1 MKCKMTG
8 ATSLAGAFVAG
19 MVATTALVGGMAT
32 PGAKARGIVAQG
44 QEVIVQ
50 RVVNPTITD
59 EDITLLRQ
67 DLRAKK
73 MQVIGQNMSLSD
85 MEAER
90 FWPIYNHYVKD
101 LQEVNN
107 QKYALLKQY
116 AEMWATMTDEDI
128 VLLRQD
134 LREMKMQVIG
144 QNMSLSDTEAEKFW
158 PIYNHYVKDLQEVN
172 NQKYAL
178 LKQYAEMWAT
188 MTDGDALIYVRHWLE
203 ADGQAQ
209 ALRLKYVPVVSQV
222 LPGKKAATFFQ
233 LDRRLNMIV
242 DLQLFSQIPLAHVK
256 E

>member
-1 MKCKMTG
+1 MYEEIGGANADCGMLAKEKIMKNKMMG
-8 ATSLAGAFVAG
+8 VAGLVAAFVAG
-19 MVATTALVGGMAT
+19 MVVATALGGGMIAL
-32 PGAKARGIVAQG
+32 GAKTRGTVGQG
-44 QEVIVQ
+44 QQVTVERIIS
-50 RVVNPTITD
+50 PTITD

-85 MEAER
+85 TEAQK

-101 LQEVNN
+101 LREVNN

-116 AEMWATMTDEDI
+116 AEMWATMTDED
-128 VLLRQD
+128 
-134 LREMKMQVIG
+134 
-144 QNMSLSDTEAEKFW
+144 
-158 PIYNHYVKDLQEVN
+158 
-172 NQKYAL
+172 
-178 LKQYAEMWAT
+178 
-188 MTDGDALIYVRHWLE
+188 ALIYVRNWLE

-233 LDRRLNMIV
+233 LDRRLNMII
-242 DLQLFSQIPLAHVK
+242 DLQLFSQIQLAHVK

>member
-8 ATSLAGAFVAG
+8 AAGLAGAFVAG
-19 MVATTALVGGMAT
+19 MVVAAALGGGMAAA
-32 PGAKARGIVAQG
+32 GAKTRGAVARG
-44 QEVIVQ
+44 QEVIVE
-50 RVVNPTITD
+50 RVINPTITE

-85 MEAER
+85 
-90 FWPIYNHYVKD
+90 P
-101 LQEVNN
+101 
-107 QKYALLKQY
+107 
-116 AEMWATMTDEDI
+116 
-128 VLLRQD
+128 
-134 LREMKMQVIG
+134 
-144 QNMSLSDTEAEKFW
+144 EAEKFW

-188 MTDGDALIYVRHWLE
+188 MTDEDALIYVRRWLE
-203 ADGQAQ
+203 VDGQVQ
-209 ALRLKYVPVVSQV
+209 ALRLKYVPVVSQG

-233 LDRRLNMIV
+233 LDRRLNMII